1 MKKIK
6 ETDKDVPPEQ
16 TKLVCAELQNSSVD
30 HGNYVDKEPA
40 GLEKLAATYFFEVLV
55 NCGLRLVAF
64 NAEKKSSH
72 TIES

>member
-40 GLEKLAATYFFEVLV
+40 GLEKLAATYFLDVLA
-55 NCGLRLVAF
+55 N
-64 NAEKKSSH
+64 
-72 TIES
+72 